1 MEDFQE
7 TFNSTFE
14 ITEVKY
20 DKTEIEQCPAAKA
33 GVLPTHPFRMYVV
46 GASGSGKTNL
56 ILNLLSRVEMYKDYF
71 KENIIVISPTARQ
84 LDDSYAVL
92 ELPQSNFFPCSVEVL
107 ERIFE
112 LAKLAKEQ
120 KKMKP
125 TLLILDDILSYKKFC
140 NSKELLKLMVMGR
153 HYGLSTMVLSQAYHR
168 IQKSVRLNFSCV
180 IYFKGS
186 NRELEVLADDFT
198 PPGMSKRQFMR
209 LVSEI
214 TDPQY
219 SFLFIDLNR
228 SIDNGR
234 YRQNLVRK
242 VV

>member
-1 MEDFQE
+1 MDNFQQ

-14 ITEVKY
+14 IKEVKY
-20 DKTEIEQCPAAKA
+20 DKPDIKQCPASKA
-33 GVLPTHPFRMYVV
+33 GVLPTHPFRMYVI

-56 ILNLLSRVEMYKDYF
+56 ILNLLSRPEMYKDYF
-71 KENIIVISPTARQ
+71 KDQIIVISPTAKQ
-84 LDDSYAVL
+84 LDPSYAVL
-92 ELPQSNFFPCSVEVL
+92 DLPDSNFFPCSVDVL

-112 LAKLAKEQ
+112 LAKLAKANGT
-120 KKMKP
+120 MKP

-168 IQKSVRLNFSCV
+168 IQKSVRLNFSSI

-209 LVSEI
+209 LVSEV
-214 TDPQY
+214 TDQEY

-228 SIDNGR
+228 SIKCGR
-234 YRQNLVRK
+234 YRRNLTHKIV
-242 VV
+242 